1 MAEEKPPKQQR
12 LKFFAAGLAGA
23 GGVIIPEGVVVDL
36 PPASAALW
44 LARCVAEPSDES
56 VTAQWDGDKLTL
68 LPEAAAKPQPAGK
81 QPKHA
86 APADPAPTDGG

>member
-1 MAEEKPPKQQR
+1 MVEEKPQKQQR

-36 PPASAALW
+36 PLPSAALW
-44 LARCVAEPSDES
+44 LARCVAEPSDEA

-68 LPEAAAKPQPAGK
+68 LPEPAPKTQLAGK
-81 QPKHA
+81 PPKHA
-86 APADPAPTDGG
+86 APSDPAPTDGG

>member
-1 MAEEKPPKQQR
+1 MAEEKALQKQR

-36 PPASAALW
+36 PSASAALW
-44 LARCVAEPSDES
+44 LARCVAEPSDEA

-68 LPEAAAKPQPAGK
+68 LPEPASKAQPAGK
-81 QPKHA
+81 PPKHA
-86 APADPAPTDGG
+86 GPADPAPTDGG